1 SPSPP
6 PPFVPPGPA
15 VFHGPRSAR
24 ILALAVACG
33 LCVANL
39 YYIQPILPSMAAALH
54 RTPQSLTPA
63 VSCTQL
69 GYALGLFALV
79 PLGDALD
86 RRRLLTVLLTAT
98 AAVLALIP
106 LASGAW
112 LFGLFFLLG
121 LVTVSA
127 MVIVPQAADM
137 AHPEQRGQVVGT
149 VMTGLILGT
158 LLCRT
163 LAGSLTQLLDW
174 RAVYWLAA
182 VFMVGTCLLVR
193 AVLPGRPPAAP
204 DTADMA
210 DTAAAPNTANAANT
224 PHTPAATSTG
234 STAAA
239 LRDYARLLASLGPLV
254 RGNPLLVRRSLL
266 GALGFAAF
274 NLLWTALPLRLTQ
287 SPYHFGAS
295 AIGALGLVGA
305 AGALGASLAGRLADR
320 GRQTAVTLGAFALI
334 AVSFAVSSGSSGTLL
349 VLVTAILLI
358 DFAVQGAHITN
369 QATVFGAAGAGERSR
384 ITTVYMTAYFLGGAA
399 GSAAAG
405 AVWPHGGWPAVART
419 GVLTAAAAL
428 LLSGVLA
435 LRESAR
441 TRTRT
446 LPTSPKDMP

>member
-1 SPSPP
+1 VTGAG
-6 PPFVPPGPA
+6 VPGAGAGTPAQAREPGASRGAPAGPGP
-15 VFHGPRSAR
+15 FHGPRSAR
-24 ILALAVACG
+24 VLALALACG
-33 LCVANL
+33 VCVANL
-39 YYIQPILPSMAAALH
+39 YYIQPILPSMAGYLH
-54 RTPQSLTPA
+54 RSPQSLAPA

-79 PLGDALD
+79 PLGDVLD
-86 RRRLLTVLLTAT
+86 RRRLLTALLTAT

-106 LASGAW
+106 LARGAL

-121 LVTVSA
+121 LVAVSA

-174 RAVYWLAA
+174 RAVYWVAA
-182 VFMVGTCLLVR
+182 GLMLGTCLLLR
-193 AVLPGRPPAAP
+193 AVLPPAPVGRPARAP
-204 DTADMA
+204 T
-210 DTAAAPNTANAANT
+210 T
-224 PHTPAATSTG
+224 P
-234 STAAA
+234 
-239 LRDYARLLASLGPLV
+239 RDYARLLASLGPLV
-254 RGNPLLVRRSLL
+254 RGNPLLVQRSLL

-287 SPYHFGAS
+287 APYHYGAS
-295 AIGALGLVGA
+295 AIGALGLLGA

-320 GRQTAVTLGAFALI
+320 GRQTAATLGAFALI
-334 AVSFAVSSGSSGTLL
+334 AGCFALSAGFSGTFLVLAAVILL
-349 VLVTAILLI
+349 V

-369 QATVFGAAGAGERSR
+369 QATVFGSAAAGQRSR
-384 ITTVYMTAYFLGGAA
+384 ITTVYMTSYFLGGAA

-419 GVLTAAAAL
+419 GALVATAAL
-428 LLSGVLA
+428 LFCGVQA
-435 LRESAR
+435 LRGSAR
-441 TRTRT
+441 TRS
-446 LPTSPKDMP
+446 LPSPKDVP